1 MSKVGYNIN
10 TLLYY
15 TDILFISK
23 VSICVM
29 NIQIIGGSVNITD
42 LDIFLKQLSDI
53 ESTHNVT
60 VQALN
65 ADLVSGSRHL
75 IFAVGKA
82 IRSFGSGRNT
92 ANNLG
97 MEIMLY
103 ASGNLQ
109 IGRALGMGVKTGDNR
124 VAVVVA
130 GNNGVDG
137 AISEVN
143 EVLDAIDPGVLEYS
157 KAKQDSLLEFFNITY
172 DELDAVG
179 ESKIPELVLER
190 VALVDVIK

>member
-1 MSKVGYNIN
+1 
-10 TLLYY
+10 
-15 TDILFISK
+15 
-23 VSICVM
+23 M
-29 NIQIIGGSVNITD
+29 NIQITGGSVYITD
-42 LDIFLKQLSDI
+42 LESFLRKLSDI
-53 ESTHNVT
+53 GRTHNAT

-65 ADLVSGSRHL
+65 ADLISGSRHL
-75 IFAVGKA
+75 LFAVGKA

-109 IGRALGMGVKTGDNR
+109 IGRALGMGVRNGINR

-130 GNNGVDG
+130 GKNGVDG

-143 EVLDAIDPGVLEYS
+143 EMLDFVDPGVLEYS
-157 KAKQDSLLEFFNITY
+157 KAKQDSLLELFNITH

-179 ESKIPELVLER
+179 ESKMPELVLER

>member
-1 MSKVGYNIN
+1 
-10 TLLYY
+10 
-15 TDILFISK
+15 
-23 VSICVM
+23 M
-29 NIQIIGGSVNITD
+29 NIQIMGGSVNITD
-42 LDIFLKQLSDI
+42 LDRFLKQLSDI
-53 ESTHNVT
+53 GSTHNVT

-65 ADLVSGSRHL
+65 AELVSGSRHL
-75 IFAVGKA
+75 MFAVGKA
-82 IRSFGSGRNT
+82 IRSFGSSRNI

-143 EVLDAIDPGVLEYS
+143 EVLDTVDPAVLEYS
-157 KAKQDSLLEFFNITY
+157 KAKQDSLLEFFNITR

-179 ESKIPELVLER
+179 AGKIPELVLER

>member
-1 MSKVGYNIN
+1 
-10 TLLYY
+10 
-15 TDILFISK
+15 
-23 VSICVM
+23 M
-29 NIQIIGGSVNITD
+29 NIRIIGGSVNITD
-42 LDIFLKQLSDI
+42 LDIFLKQLSEI

-65 ADLVSGSRHL
+65 ADLVSGIRHL
-75 IFAVGKA
+75 MFAASKA
-82 IRSFGSGRNT
+82 IRSFVSGRNT
-92 ANNLG
+92 ANNPG

-124 VAVVVA
+124 VAVIVA
-130 GNNGVDG
+130 GNNGVDV

-143 EVLDAIDPGVLEYS
+143 KVLDTIDPAVLEYS
-157 KAKQDSLLEFFNITY
+157 KAKQDGLLDFFNITR

-179 ESKIPELVLER
+179 EGKIPELVLER

>member
-1 MSKVGYNIN
+1 
-10 TLLYY
+10 
-15 TDILFISK
+15 
-23 VSICVM
+23 
-29 NIQIIGGSVNITD
+29 
-42 LDIFLKQLSDI
+42 
-53 ESTHNVT
+53 
-60 VQALN
+60 
-65 ADLVSGSRHL
+65 
-75 IFAVGKA
+75 
-82 IRSFGSGRNT
+82 
-92 ANNLG
+92 

-143 EVLDAIDPGVLEYS
+143 EVLDTIDPAVLEYS
-157 KAKQDSLLEFFNITY
+157 KIKQDGLLEFFNITRY
-172 DELDAVG
+172 ELNAVG
-179 ESKIPELVLER
+179 EGKTPELVLER

>member
-1 MSKVGYNIN
+1 
-10 TLLYY
+10 
-15 TDILFISK
+15 
-23 VSICVM
+23 M
-29 NIQIIGGSVNITD
+29 NIRIIGGSVNITD
-42 LDIFLKQLSDI
+42 LDRFLKQLSDI

-60 VQALN
+60 VQALS
-65 ADLVSGSRHL
+65 ADLVSGIRHL
-75 IFAVGKA
+75 MFAVGKA

-109 IGRALGMGVKTGDNR
+109 IGRALGMGVKTGENR

-130 GNNGVDG
+130 GNNGVDS

-143 EVLDAIDPGVLEYS
+143 KVLDAIDPAVLEYS
-157 KAKQDSLLEFFNITY
+157 KAKQDGLLEFFNITH

>member
-1 MSKVGYNIN
+1 
-10 TLLYY
+10 
-15 TDILFISK
+15 
-23 VSICVM
+23 M
-29 NIQIIGGSVNITD
+29 NIRIIGGLVNITD
-42 LDIFLKQLSDI
+42 LDRFLKQLSDI
-53 ESTHNVT
+53 ESTQNVT

-65 ADLVSGSRHL
+65 ADLVSGIRHL
-75 IFAVGKA
+75 MFATGKA

-124 VAVVVA
+124 VAVIVA
-130 GNNGVDG
+130 GNNGVDV

-143 EVLDAIDPGVLEYS
+143 EVLDTIDPAVLEYS
-157 KAKQDSLLEFFNITY
+157 KDKQDGLLEFFNITCN
-172 DELDAVG
+172 ELDAVG

>member
-1 MSKVGYNIN
+1 
-10 TLLYY
+10 
-15 TDILFISK
+15 
-23 VSICVM
+23 M
-29 NIQIIGGSVNITD
+29 NIQIMSGSVNITD
-42 LDIFLKQLSDI
+42 LDRFLKQLSDI
-53 ESTHNVT
+53 ENTHNVT

-65 ADLVSGSRHL
+65 AELLSGIRHL
-75 IFAVGKA
+75 MFAVGKA

-137 AISEVN
+137 AISELN
-143 EVLDAIDPGVLEYS
+143 EVLDSIDPAVLEYS
-157 KAKQDSLLEFFNITY
+157 KAKQDGLLEFFNITI

>member
-1 MSKVGYNIN
+1 
-10 TLLYY
+10 
-15 TDILFISK
+15 
-23 VSICVM
+23 M
-29 NIQIIGGSVNITD
+29 NIQIMGGSVNITD
-42 LDIFLKQLSDI
+42 LDRFLRQLSDI
-53 ESTHNVT
+53 GSTHNVT

-109 IGRALGMGVKTGDNR
+109 IDRALGMGVKTGDNR

-143 EVLDAIDPGVLEYS
+143 EILDTVDPAVLEYS
-157 KAKQDSLLEFFNITY
+157 KAKQDGLLEFFNVTR

-179 ESKIPELVLER
+179 QSKIPELVLER

>member
-1 MSKVGYNIN
+1 
-10 TLLYY
+10 
-15 TDILFISK
+15 
-23 VSICVM
+23 M
-29 NIQIIGGSVNITD
+29 NIRITGGSVNITD
-42 LDIFLKQLSDI
+42 LDQFLKQLSDI

-65 ADLVSGSRHL
+65 ADLVTGSRHL
-75 IFAVGKA
+75 LFAVGKA
-82 IRSFGSGRNT
+82 IRSFGSGKNT

-109 IGRALGMGVKTGDNR
+109 IGRALSMGVKTGDNR

-130 GNNGVDG
+130 GNNGVDA

-143 EVLDAIDPGVLEYS
+143 EVLYTIDPAVLEYS
-157 KAKQDSLLEFFNITY
+157 KDSKDCLLKFFNITC

-179 ESKIPELVLER
+179 ERKIPELVLER